1 MSKLKELVL
10 QNRSYR
16 GYDNSVRQ
24 TKAELMELVDHARLM
39 PAAKN
44 AQPLKYFLAYE
55 KEVVDQIQAH
65 TKWAGLLA
73 DLNLPFE
80 GTKPTSFIVILQD
93 TEIEPVLAGFQVD
106 VGITSA
112 AITLAAAEK
121 GLGCCM
127 IGSYSGAGVKEVMQ
141 LPENLS
147 PVLVIALGK
156 PAEEIVLTDAVD
168 GKVAYYRD
176 ENNVHYVP
184 KRKLEDVIVGWLE
197 IKK

>member
-1 MSKLKELVL
+1 MSKFKDLVL

-16 GYDNSVRQ
+16 GYDNSSKQ
-24 TKAELMELVDHARLM
+24 TKEELMALVDHARLM

-55 KEVVDQIQAH
+55 KEVVDQIQVH

-80 GTKPTSFIVILQD
+80 GTKPTSFIIVLQD
-93 TEIEPVLAGFQVD
+93 TDIEPVLAQFQSD
-106 VGITSA
+106 VGIA
-112 AITLAAAEK
+112 AATITLAAAES

-127 IGSYSGAGVKEVMQ
+127 IGSYSAMGVKEVMK

-147 PVLVIALGK
+147 PVLVIAIGK
-156 PAEEIVLTDAVD
+156 PDEKIVLTEAED
-168 GKVAYYRD
+168 GNVAYYRD

-184 KRKLEDVIVGWLE
+184 KRKLEDIIVG
-197 IKK
+197 

>member
-1 MSKLKELVL
+1 MSKLKDLVL
-10 QNRSYR
+10 KNRSYR
-16 GYDNSVRQ
+16 GYEGNAKQ
-24 TKAELMELVDHARLM
+24 TREELMALVDHARLM

-80 GTKPTSFIVILQD
+80 GTKPTSFIVVLQD
-93 TEIEPVLAGFQVD
+93 TEIEPVLAQFRND
-106 VGITSA
+106 VGIA
-112 AITLAAAEK
+112 AATITLAAAEK

-127 IGSYSGAGVKEVMQ
+127 IGAYSAIGVKEVMQ
-141 LPENLS
+141 LPDNLS
-147 PVLVIALGK
+147 PALVIAIGK
-156 PAEEIVLTDAVD
+156 PAEKIVLTEAKN

-176 ENNVHYVP
+176 EHNTHYVP
-184 KRKLEDVIVGWLE
+184 KRQLEDIIVN
-197 IKK
+197 

>member
-1 MSKLKELVL
+1 MSSFKNLVL

-24 TKAELMELVDHARLM
+24 TKEDLMALIDHARLM

-73 DLNLPFE
+73 ELNLPFE
-80 GTKPTSFIVILQD
+80 GTKPTSFIVVLQD
-93 TEIEPVLAGFQVD
+93 TDIEPVLAQFQTD
-106 VGITSA
+106 VGIVSA
-112 AITLAAAEK
+112 TITLAAAEA

-127 IGSYSGAGVKEVMQ
+127 IGSYSAAGVKEVMQ

-147 PVLVIALGK
+147 PVLVIAIGK
-156 PAEEIVLTDAVD
+156 PDEKIVLVD
-168 GKVAYYRD
+168 VEDGSVAYYRD
-176 ENNVHYVP
+176 EDNVHYVP
-184 KRKLEDVIVGWLE
+184 KRKLEDI
-197 IKK
+197 IC